1 LNKATTDTRIN
12 ESEERHFATLVAN
25 YQNMV
30 YNTSLGIL
38 QNEQD
43 AEEATQDVFI
53 KVHKGFAKF
62 GEQSSLRTWIYK
74 IAINTALDAYRK
86 NRRTKQKGFG
96 FLFGN
101 NTLAEEPANFH
112 HPGVVLDQKENA
124 AILFKALNK
133 LPEKQK
139 LAFLLQKT
147 EGLNVQEVAE
157 IMETTAMAITSLLAR
172 AKENLRT
179 IIGDTYKLY

>member
-1 LNKATTDTRIN
+1 MKQAITSKTNDAD
-12 ESEERHFATLVAN
+12 EERHFATVVAD
-25 YQNMV
+25 YQDMV
-30 YNTSLGIL
+30 YNTALGII

-53 KVHKGFAKF
+53 KVYKGLGEF

-74 IAINTALDAYRK
+74 IAINTALDVYRK
-86 NRRTKQKGFG
+86 NSRAKQKGFG
-96 FLFGN
+96 FFFAGKEQLD
-101 NTLAEEPANFH
+101 EPVTFH
-112 HPGVVLDQKENA
+112 HPGVLLDQKENA

-147 EGLNVQEVAE
+147 EGLNVQEIAT
-157 IMETTAMAITSLLAR
+157 IMDTTAMAITSLLAR
-172 AKENLRT
+172 AKENLRK
-179 IIGDTYKLY
+179 ILNQNYNA